1 MSISVK
7 FSSDVEGA
15 LSRLGEAMGERALR
29 AAAFE
34 GADIIRDE
42 VVQRAPVLTGLLKS
56 DVLVKRL
63 EEKSDGNQRQTY
75 LITVRTGSR
84 KYTNNRRNKQK
95 NRAGKSYQVAAAF
108 YWRFIEFGT
117 SKMPAQ
123 PFMRPAFDATKQAAR
138 AAIKAKLAE
147 KLREFQQGLL

>member
-1 MSISVK
+1 MGIGAK
-7 FSSDVEGA
+7 FSSDVEVA

-34 GADIIRDE
+34 GADIIRNE

-75 LITVRTGSR
+75 LITVRTGSK
-84 KYTNNRRNKQK
+84 KYATSRRNKQK
-95 NRAGKSYQVAAAF
+95 NRAGKSYKVAAAF

-117 SKMPAQ
+117 SRMAAK
-123 PFMRPAFDATKQAAR
+123 PFMRPAFDATKQTAR
-138 AAIKAKLAE
+138 EAMKSKLRD
-147 KLREFQQGLL
+147 KLREFQQAAK

>member
-34 GADIIRDE
+34 GSDIIRDE

-75 LITVRTGSR
+75 LITVRTGSK
-84 KYTNNRRNKQK
+84 KYTNNRRNRQK
-95 NRAGKSYQVAAAF
+95 NRAGKSFQVTAAF

-117 SKMPAQ
+117 SKMAAK
-123 PFMRPAFDATKQAAR
+123 PFMRPAFDSTKQAAR
-138 AAIKAKLAE
+138 QAIRDKLAD
-147 KLREFQQGLL
+147 KLREFQQGSL